1 MTRADEPGATG
12 EGTNVVRLR
21 GRVSSGPLPR
31 ELPSGT
37 PVVSFRVVV
46 SRGRTAMTAGSTQS
60 SDWVDCT
67 AWGGGVR
74 RTVARWT
81 VGDTVEVEGALRRR
95 FARGPSGAST
105 RLDVEVLSARR
116 VARAEPRRDA
126 R

>member
-1 MTRADEPGATG
+1 MTRAGEPGSG
-12 EGTNVVRLR
+12 SHGSNVVRLR
-21 GRVSSGPLPR
+21 GRVSSGPLAR
-31 ELPSGT
+31 VLPSGT

-46 SRGRTAMTAGSTQS
+46 GRERTAMTSGSTQS

-67 AWGGGVR
+67 AWGGAVR

-95 FARGPSGAST
+95 FARGATGTST
-105 RLDVEVLSARR
+105 RLDVEVLCARR
-116 VARAEPRRDA
+116 VARAGAKRGA